1 MVFFM
6 HFKTTSICEKPHS
19 FLLTQNWHALPYL
32 RNMASIRELFLSNVA
47 QVVDQP
53 SGLEIERAEGVY
65 LYGPDGKAYL
75 DLISGI
81 SVSNVGHSHPH
92 IVQAVQAQA
101 AKHMH
106 LQVYGEFAVT
116 LQAKLAQKVLSKLPP
131 SFGSVYFGN
140 SGAEAIEGALKV
152 AKKFTGRTGL
162 ISCEHSYHG
171 STHGALSIQGSE
183 EFKQGYYPLLP
194 DTHLMRYNNFDDLEK
209 IGPKTAAV
217 VVEAVQAES
226 GYFPANPIWLQT
238 LRARCTK
245 MGALLILD
253 EIQTG
258 MGRTGTWFAFEQYDI
273 VPDILCLAKG
283 FGGGMPLGAFIAPK
297 HIMDVIKA
305 NPILGHIA
313 TFGGHPVSCAA
324 SLAAFEV
331 IESNPQWMAEM
342 AEKSALI
349 ERKLDHP
356 KIKALT
362 GKGLMYCVHLDDS
375 ADAGKVIAYLEEHG
389 VISDYFLFAGN
400 AVRISPPLP
409 ISLEELD
416 QGLQTILDALD
427 AV

>member
-1 MVFFM
+1 
-6 HFKTTSICEKPHS
+6 
-19 FLLTQNWHALPYL
+19 
-32 RNMASIRELFLSNVA
+32 MASIRELFLSNVA

-183 EFKQGYYPLLP
+183 EFKQGYYPL
-194 DTHLMRYNNFDDLEK
+194 
-209 IGPKTAAV
+209 
-217 VVEAVQAES
+217 
-226 GYFPANPIWLQT
+226 
-238 LRARCTK
+238 
-245 MGALLILD
+245 
-253 EIQTG
+253 
-258 MGRTGTWFAFEQYDI
+258 
-273 VPDILCLAKG
+273 
-283 FGGGMPLGAFIAPK
+283 
-297 HIMDVIKA
+297 
-305 NPILGHIA
+305 
-313 TFGGHPVSCAA
+313 
-324 SLAAFEV
+324 
-331 IESNPQWMAEM
+331 
-342 AEKSALI
+342 
-349 ERKLDHP
+349 
-356 KIKALT
+356 
-362 GKGLMYCVHLDDS
+362 
-375 ADAGKVIAYLEEHG
+375 
-389 VISDYFLFAGN
+389 
-400 AVRISPPLP
+400 
-409 ISLEELD
+409 
-416 QGLQTILDALD
+416 
-427 AV
+427 

>member
-1 MVFFM
+1 
-6 HFKTTSICEKPHS
+6 
-19 FLLTQNWHALPYL
+19 
-32 RNMASIRELFLSNVA
+32 MASIRELFLSNVA

-92 IVQAVQAQA
+92 IIQAVQGQA

-183 EFKQGYYPLLP
+183 DFKQGYYPLLP
-194 DTHLMRYNNFDDLEK
+194 DTYLIRYNNFDDLEK
-209 IGPKTAAV
+209 IGLKTAAV
-217 VVEAVQAES
+217 VVEVVQAES

-238 LRARCTK
+238 LRTRCTK

-305 NPILGHIA
+305 NPMLGHIT

-331 IESNPQWMAEM
+331 IESNPQWMEEM
-342 AEKSALI
+342 AEKSELI
-349 ERKLDHP
+349 GRKLDHP

-375 ADAGKVIAYLEEHG
+375 ANAGKVIAYLEEHG

-400 AVRISPPLP
+400 AVRIAPPLP

-416 QGLQTILDALD
+416 QGLQTIIEALD
-427 AV
+427 TV

>member
-1 MVFFM
+1 
-6 HFKTTSICEKPHS
+6 
-19 FLLTQNWHALPYL
+19 
-32 RNMASIRELFLSNVA
+32 
-47 QVVDQP
+47 
-53 SGLEIERAEGVY
+53 
-65 LYGPDGKAYL
+65 
-75 DLISGI
+75 
-81 SVSNVGHSHPH
+81 SNVGHSHPH

-194 DTHLMRYNNFDDLEK
+194 DTHLMRYNNFDDLK
-209 IGPKTAAV
+209 NIGPKTAAV

-305 NPILGHIA
+305 NPILGHIT

-416 QGLQTILDALD
+416 QGLQTIIEALD
-427 AV
+427 TV

>member
-1 MVFFM
+1 
-6 HFKTTSICEKPHS
+6 
-19 FLLTQNWHALPYL
+19 
-32 RNMASIRELFLSNVA
+32 
-47 QVVDQP
+47 
-53 SGLEIERAEGVY
+53 
-65 LYGPDGKAYL
+65 
-75 DLISGI
+75 
-81 SVSNVGHSHPH
+81 
-92 IVQAVQAQA
+92 
-101 AKHMH
+101 
-106 LQVYGEFAVT
+106 
-116 LQAKLAQKVLSKLPP
+116 
-131 SFGSVYFGN
+131 
-140 SGAEAIEGALKV
+140 
-152 AKKFTGRTGL
+152 
-162 ISCEHSYHG
+162 
-171 STHGALSIQGSE
+171 
-183 EFKQGYYPLLP
+183 
-194 DTHLMRYNNFDDLEK
+194 
-209 IGPKTAAV
+209 
-217 VVEAVQAES
+217 
-226 GYFPANPIWLQT
+226 
-238 LRARCTK
+238 

-305 NPILGHIA
+305 NPILGHIT

-375 ADAGKVIAYLEEHG
+375 ADAGKIIAYLEEHG

-427 AV
+427 TI